1 MSRCEESS
9 RHGARSAVTAPQRLA
24 ALLSAY
30 SVQTPSGTQMQGA
43 AMEKTGFALQENICA
58 SAV

>member
-30 SVQTPSGTQMQGA
+30 SVQTLSGTQMQGA
-43 AMEKTGFALQENICA
+43 AMEKTGFALQENI
-58 SAV
+58 